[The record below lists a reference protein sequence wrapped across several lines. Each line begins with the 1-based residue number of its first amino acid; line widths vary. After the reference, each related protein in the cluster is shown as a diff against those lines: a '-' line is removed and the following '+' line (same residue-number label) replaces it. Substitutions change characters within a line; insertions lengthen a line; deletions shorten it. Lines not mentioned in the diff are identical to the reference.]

1 MTVLL
6 EGTQVAGSF
15 DTAAYDF
22 IKKLEG
28 FHQEAYLD
36 SLKVPTIGVGYAL
49 IVKGPTGYASRDPM
63 QLQADF
69 AGIHEFTQPELDLL
83 GSIANDLNAGNTVQ
97 AEADFNNRA
106 PGILDFLLDADP
118 YTDAKQLYD
127 AIINR
132 EVTQTIPADIQTA
145 LAGTFEL
152 IALHSLAYHGPGL
165 VGPKLEAAIRA
176 GDRAEAWYEI
186 LYNSGSLAS
195 EGVAK
200 RRLLESHLFGLYQS
214 KTAANSGSTYIP
226 QESEALHV
234 FRTLTKHEA
243 DIVADAAHL
252 TSNVQTLAQQE
263 IDVLAS
269 TNPTSFGNG
278 VLGAGIPGTRNSGD
292 TILN

>member
-1 MTVLL
+1 
-6 EGTQVAGSF
+6 
-15 DTAAYDF
+15 
-22 IKKLEG
+22 
-28 FHQEAYLD
+28 
-36 SLKVPTIGVGYAL
+36 
-49 IVKGPTGYASRDPM
+49 
-63 QLQADF
+63 
-69 AGIHEFTQPELDLL
+69 
-83 GSIANDLNAGNTVQ
+83 
-97 AEADFNNRA
+97 
-106 PGILDFLLDADP
+106 
-118 YTDAKQLYD
+118 
-127 AIINR
+127 
-132 EVTQTIPADIQTA
+132 

-152 IALHSLAYHGPGL
+152 IALYSLAYNNTDL

-186 LYNSGSLAS
+186 LYNSGSLEIA
-195 EGVAK
+195 GDAK